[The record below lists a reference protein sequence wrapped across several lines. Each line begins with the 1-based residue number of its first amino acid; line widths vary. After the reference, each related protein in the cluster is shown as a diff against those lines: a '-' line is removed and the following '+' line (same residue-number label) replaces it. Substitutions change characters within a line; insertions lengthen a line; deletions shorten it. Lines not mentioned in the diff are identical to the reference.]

1 MSIESPR
8 LILRDAL
15 LTLPRRDIS
24 ARYSHAHYHPAVDE
38 LVAANDND
46 PDPPRPD
53 WTAAAVMSRPNGQLA
68 TYHETKPTFTA
79 FSRKTRR
86 LVSEESYWERLYRV
100 MWNLDPDVADF
111 EMQGLRIEM
120 TREGG
125 QEGIYTLD
133 AVIGRGSMIEAKEIK
148 ASGSHFL
155 ERETRQLITN
165 ADDILARAGILFAP
179 ITGNALLENRR
190 LLMNLSYGHIH
201 KDDAVPAEERE
212 GVIKAIAA
220 GASTFAEL
228 LPIIGTCPL
237 LSKAKAFSLLASSA
251 LWFDLG
257 KELRPD
263 TPVRAPL
270 QASHKNIRTIKR
282 RFVR

>member
-1 MSIESPR
+1 
-8 LILRDAL
+8 
-15 LTLPRRDIS
+15 
-24 ARYSHAHYHPAVDE
+24 
-38 LVAANDND
+38 
-46 PDPPRPD
+46 
-53 WTAAAVMSRPNGQLA
+53 
-68 TYHETKPTFTA
+68 
-79 FSRKTRR
+79 
-86 LVSEESYWERLYRV
+86 
-100 MWNLDPDVADF
+100 
-111 EMQGLRIEM
+111 
-120 TREGG
+120 
-125 QEGIYTLD
+125 
-133 AVIGRGSMIEAKEIK
+133 
-148 ASGSHFL
+148 
-155 ERETRQLITN
+155 
-165 ADDILARAGILFAP
+165 
-179 ITGNALLENRR
+179 
-190 LLMNLSYGHIH
+190 MNLSYGHIH